1 MIVGDYMYLKEIR
14 AYGFK
19 SFADKINIEFGK
31 NINGVVGPNGTGKS
45 NIVDAVRWVLG
56 EQSIK
61 SLRGETSSDVIFS
74 GSSSR
79 KALNSASVTLIFDN
93 TERLLPIDFS
103 EVAIKRV
110 AFRSGEN
117 EYYINNNR
125 CRLKD
130 ITELLVDS
138 GAAKESFNIIGQG
151 KIDEILSTKAS
162 DRRIIFEEA
171 AGVLKYKKRKEEA
184 LRKLERTSL
193 NINRVNDIIS
203 ELNVNLE
210 PLRIQSLK
218 AKEYIKAREELKD
231 IEISLIA
238 SDIEKINIEYQDN
251 KNRIDKLNDEI
262 TSLNN
267 SSGGYDISLFNE
279 KDLLK
284 NNDDNINNKQ
294 TEILL
299 LTKEIESIDAD
310 IRLLKER
317 QKYENQVDKIEKNI
331 ILLRENI
338 LKLDN
343 DIKNIDNDI
352 DINNKKIYNYNNNLS
367 DLENKYRTLQ
377 NKKNILNNNL
387 NTNLKKKTDLTYS
400 IEVLENNINNNGMI
414 PYAVKSILNN
424 PKFTSIHNTIGN
436 LIEVK
441 DEYALSISVALGGSS
456 NYLVVNKA
464 DSVKEMVNYLKENN
478 IGRVTFFPLD
488 VIKPRNID
496 FNTLSILSSYEGFV
510 NIASKLV
517 IYDEIYNNIVGN
529 QLGNVIV
536 VNNIDTANEIS
547 KRIDHKYKI
556 VTLDGQVV
564 NVGGS
569 ITGGKIVKES
579 NVISQKY
586 ELDKSKYNLNIVLEN
601 IKNID
606 KEIKINENEISK
618 VEHEVYNLKISRNE
632 LLELN
637 NSKNTLRE
645 NYINEKNNI
654 NKELIDLNNIT
665 NKKSEMEIL
674 LDKFYKTK
682 EKLNKSEKELNILK
696 IDKEKYEQNIREIE
710 QQISSSNSLINK
722 KEKELNNLNIL
733 VNRMDVRL
741 DNLLINLTNE
751 YNITF
756 EFAKENY
763 KLEEEEETARK
774 RVNSLKNKIKELGIV
789 NLGSIEEYDR
799 INERHE
805 FLSSQKNDLL
815 NAKDTLNEIIVEMDS
830 IMENK
835 FIETFKLIQKEFKQV
850 FRDLFKGG
858 NAELVLTEPDN
869 LLETGIE
876 IKAEPP
882 GKKLQSISLLSGGEK
897 TFTAISLLFAIL
909 NVRSVPFCIF
919 DEVEAALDDANV
931 ESFGKY
937 LDTYKDKTQFIIITH
952 KKKTMEFADILYGIT
967 MQESG
972 VSKLVSVRL
981 EDVKEKK

>member
-352 DINNKKIYNYNNNLS
+352 DINNKKICDYNNNLS

>member
-1 MIVGDYMYLKEIR
+1 MIVGDCMYLKEIK

-56 EQSIK
+56 EQSMK
-61 SLRGETSSDVIFS
+61 SLRGESSADVIFS

-79 KALNSASVTLIFDN
+79 KPLNSASVTLIFDN
-93 TERLLPIDFS
+93 EERLLPIDFS
-103 EVAIKRV
+103 EVSIKRV
-110 AFRSGEN
+110 AFRNGEN

-218 AKEYIKAREELKD
+218 AKEYTKTKEELKD
-231 IEISLIA
+231 IEISLIT
-238 SDIEKINIEYQDN
+238 SDIEKINIEYHENKQKIDN
-251 KNRIDKLNDEI
+251 LSDEI
-262 TSLNN
+262 TKLTN
-267 SSGGYDISLFNE
+267 SSSGYDLSLFKE

-284 NNDDNINNKQ
+284 ETDNDINNKQ
-294 TEILL
+294 VEILS

-317 QKYENQVDKIEKNI
+317 QKYEGETNKIENNI
-331 ILLRENI
+331 ILLKENL
-338 LKLDN
+338 LKISN
-343 DIKNIDNDI
+343 DIKLIENEIE
-352 DINNKKIYNYNNNLS
+352 INNKKVNDHNNNLNV
-367 DLENKYRTLQ
+367 LIEKYNSLK
-377 NKKNILNNNL
+377 NKKNNLNNNL
-387 NTNLKKKTDLTYS
+387 NIGLKKKMDLKYN
-400 IEVLENNINNNGMI
+400 IELLENNINNNSLM
-414 PYAVKSILNN
+414 PNSVKSILNN
-424 PKFTSIHNTIGN
+424 PKFTKVHNTIGN

-441 DEYALSISVALGGSS
+441 DEYALSISTSLGGSA
-456 NYLVVNKA
+456 NYLVI
-464 DSVKEMVNYLKENN
+464 DSSKDAKEMLVYLKENN
-478 IGRVTFFPLD
+478 IGRATFFPLD
-488 VIKPRNID
+488 VIKPRWID
-496 FNTLSILSSYEGFV
+496 FNTLSILSAFDGYV

-517 IYDEIYNNIVGN
+517 TYDSKYENIIGN

-536 VNNIDTANEIS
+536 VKDIDCANEIS
-547 KRIDHKYKI
+547 KRIDNKYKI

-569 ITGGKIVKES
+569 ITGGKTVKES
-579 NVISQKY
+579 NAISLKY
-586 ELDKSKYNLNIVLEN
+586 ELDKFRYEYELVISKIDSIEKEIKLNEKEISNIETEIYNVRTNKNEVIELNNTKIN
-601 IKNID
+601 IKN
-606 KEIKINENEISK
+606 
-618 VEHEVYNLKISRNE
+618 
-632 LLELN
+632 
-637 NSKNTLRE
+637 
-645 NYINEKNNI
+645 NYIKEQTNI
-654 NKELIDLNNIT
+654 NKELSDLNNIT
-665 NKKSEMEIL
+665 NKKSELELL
-674 LDKFYKTK
+674 LDKYYKTK
-682 EKLNKSEKELNILK
+682 EVLDNKTKELDMLK
-696 IDKEKYEQNIREIE
+696 LDKNKLEQSISETEQEINT
-710 QQISSSNSLINK
+710 SNSIINK

-733 VNRMDVRL
+733 VNRMDVKL
-741 DNLLINLTNE
+741 DSLLNDLSND

-763 KLEEEEETARK
+763 KLELEEETARK
-774 RVNSLKNKIKELGIV
+774 KVSSLKNKLRELGIV
-789 NLGSIEEYDR
+789 NLGSIEEYER
-799 INERHE
+799 VNERYE
-805 FLSSQKNDLL
+805 FLTKQKEDLL
-815 NAKDTLNEIIVEMDS
+815 NAKDTLNEIIVEMDD

-835 FIETFKLIQKEFKQV
+835 FFETFKLIQKEFKQV

-858 NAELVLTEPDN
+858 NAELLLTEPDN

-909 NVRSVPFCIF
+909 NVRSVPFCVF

-937 LDTYKDKTQFIIITH
+937 LDTYRNKTQFIIITH